1 MTDRALFRWGSWAA
15 ITGAVV
21 ALVFNLLHPRI
32 DEFGDV
38 VVSELQAVAD
48 SDAWIPIHLGILLG
62 TLLITF
68 ALFVLARSMKG
79 GPAEGMA
86 RVALGALLISAPVG
100 IVTLGVDG
108 YAMKE
113 VADGLAGGG
122 DPAAGAT
129 MVHIGWSLFMAFTI
143 TFIGIT
149 PALFGLAVVADP
161 GYPSGLGWG
170 AALVGLVVAVDGV
183 VGTLAGPSSAFFIVF
198 TVGSGLLTVWIL
210 VLGVLLGRRATATA
224 RV

>member
-1 MTDRALFRWGSWAA
+1 MTDRTLFRLGSWAA
-15 ITGAVV
+15 IVGAVV

-38 VVSELQAVAD
+38 VATELQAVAD

-62 TLLITF
+62 SLLITF

-79 GPAEGMA
+79 GPGEGMA
-86 RVALGALLISAPVG
+86 RVALGALMISAPVG

-122 DPAAGAT
+122 DPGAGAT
-129 MVHIGWSLFMAFTI
+129 MVHTGWALFMAFAI

-161 GYPSGLGWG
+161 TYPSGLGWG
-170 AALVGLVVAVDGV
+170 AALLGLVVAGDGV
-183 VGTLAGPSSAFFIVF
+183 VGMLAGPSSAFFIVF
-198 TVGSGLLTVWIL
+198 TVGSGLLTVWVL
-210 VLGVLLGRRATATA
+210 ALGVLLGRRATAPA

>member
-1 MTDRALFRWGSWAA
+1 MDDRTLFRWGSWAA
-15 ITGAVV
+15 IVGALV

-38 VVSELQAVAD
+38 VATELQVVAD

-62 TLLITF
+62 ALLITF

-79 GPAEGMA
+79 GPGEGMA

-113 VADGLAGGG
+113 VADSLAGG
-122 DPAAGAT
+122 DPSAGAT
-129 MVHIGWSLFMAFTI
+129 MVHIGWALFMAFTI

-161 GYPSGLGWG
+161 TYPTGLGWG
-170 AALVGLVVAVDGV
+170 ALLLGLVVAAAGV
-183 VGTLAGPSSAFFIVF
+183 VGMLAGPSSAFFIVF
-198 TVGSGLLTVWIL
+198 TVGSGLLTVWVGL
-210 VLGVLLGRRATATA
+210 LGVLLGRRAAVPA
-224 RV
+224 P

>member
-1 MTDRALFRWGSWAA
+1 MNDRTLFRWGSWAA
-15 ITGAVV
+15 IVGAVV
-21 ALVFNLLHPRI
+21 ALVSNLLHPRI

-38 VVSELQAVAD
+38 VATELQAVAD

-62 TLLITF
+62 SLLITF
-68 ALFVLARSMKG
+68 ALFALARSMKG
-79 GPAEGMA
+79 GPGEGMA
-86 RVALGALLISAPVG
+86 RVALGSLLISAPVG

-113 VADGLAGGG
+113 VADGLAGG
-122 DPAAGAT
+122 DPAAAAT
-129 MVHIGWSLFMAFTI
+129 IVHIGWALFMAFTI

-161 GYPSGLGWG
+161 AYPSGLGWG
-170 AALVGLVVAVDGV
+170 AALLGLLVAGDGV
-183 VGTLAGPSSAFFIVF
+183 VGMLAGPSSAFFIVF
-198 TVGSGLLTVWIL
+198 TVGSGLLTVWVL
-210 VLGVLLGRRATATA
+210 ALGVLLGRRATAPS